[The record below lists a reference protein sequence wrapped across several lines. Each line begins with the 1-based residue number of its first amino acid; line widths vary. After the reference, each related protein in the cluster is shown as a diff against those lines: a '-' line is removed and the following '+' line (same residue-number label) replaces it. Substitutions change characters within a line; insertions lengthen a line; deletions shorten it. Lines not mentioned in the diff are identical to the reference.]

1 MLITAAE
8 GGRMGHAKDGC
19 REMHTGED
27 ARTSEATQ
35 KARCMNTEPVEGDTQ
50 TDRQKHG
57 VKWRGG
63 QNL

>member
-8 GGRMGHAKDGC
+8 GGQAGSAKDRC
-19 REMHTGED
+19 REMHTRED
-27 ARTSEATQ
+27 TRDVGS
-35 KARCMNTEPVEGDTQ
+35 NTEGKVHEHRAGGGRH

-57 VKWRGG
+57 VKRRGG